1 MTVRMMIKQLLNYP
15 MDSQV
20 LDTDGSPIMYM
31 CFHSRENDDIRLEPK
46 SQMDVDAELD
56 AMFQNATECGDTDRD
71 TYDELI
77 ERGFTLRDLKDYNY
91 DTYQWALQIAKE
103 YEED

>member
-20 LDTDGSPIMYM
+20 VDTDGSPIMYM
-31 CFHSRENDDIRLEPK
+31 LFHSREDDSVRLEPK
-46 SQMDVDAELD
+46 SQMDVDAELEVLFET
-56 AMFQNATECGDTDRD
+56 ACESGESDRD

-77 ERGFTLRDLKDYNY
+77 ERGFTLRDLKDYKY
-91 DTYQWALQIAKE
+91 DTYLWAKRIA
-103 YEED
+103 EEE